1 MSDSIT
7 RTPSP
12 HLEYENE
19 SVPIEVDDADVIV
32 VEDEEE
38 DGAKAGSK
46 RKLTST
52 VWKEF
57 KRVKINGSV

>member
-38 DGAKAGSK
+38 DGL
-46 RKLTST
+46 KLVLRENSPRLFGRSSR
-52 VWKEF
+52 E
-57 KRVKINGSV
+57 

>member
-12 HLEYENE
+12 HLECENE

-38 DGAKAGSK
+38 DGL
-46 RKLTST
+46 KLVLRENSPRLFGRSSR
-52 VWKEF
+52 E
-57 KRVKINGSV
+57 